1 MTVVNMDNMTLED
14 AAKILLDLKIKLLFA
29 EHPKVRSL
37 DSTAFA
43 QHIFSQALTDIERA
57 SQTLKLAA
65 LFQAREL
72 AGNF

>member
-1 MTVVNMDNMTLED
+1 MTVVNMDNITLED

-29 EHPKVRSL
+29 ENPKVKSIEE
-37 DSTAFA
+37 THFA
-43 QHIFSQALTDIERA
+43 QHIFLQALTDIERA
-57 SQTLKLAA
+57 SQTLKLAT